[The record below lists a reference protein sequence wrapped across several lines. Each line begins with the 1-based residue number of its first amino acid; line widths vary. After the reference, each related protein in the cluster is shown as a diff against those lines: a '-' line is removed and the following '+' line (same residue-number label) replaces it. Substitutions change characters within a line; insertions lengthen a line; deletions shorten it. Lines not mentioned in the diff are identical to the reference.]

1 VFGLLCFLVKKNPTA
16 RIKPHIAAAA
26 THSTRFSPGP
36 HGCRRGR
43 VRRGDRRC
51 VIHRARLESVH
62 RRDERRER
70 QSQSNSLTALCLPR
84 SFATRAQGY
93 RVEQPSPPPR
103 ESVRWDHSPLSRW
116 RTANPST
123 GAAAADVKTRTR
135 TRTRTPSE
143 RPLRVR
149 ARFGPELTARGA
161 ANAPQPASP

>member
-1 VFGLLCFLVKKNPTA
+1 MFGLLCFLVKKNPTA
-16 RIKPHIAAAA
+16 QSLTSRLRPLTRRASHPARMAAAA
-26 THSTRFSPGP
+26 VVCGAAIVGTSSIA
-36 HGCRRGR
+36 R
-43 VRRGDRRC
+43 VSNR
-51 VIHRARLESVH
+51 VH